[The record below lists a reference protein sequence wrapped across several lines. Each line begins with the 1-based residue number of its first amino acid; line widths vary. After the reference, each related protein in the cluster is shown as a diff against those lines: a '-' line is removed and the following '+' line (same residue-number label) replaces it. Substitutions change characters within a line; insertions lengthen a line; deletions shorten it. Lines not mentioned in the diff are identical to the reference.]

1 MVDVTSLKLTFKVLF
16 ILLCYNAV
24 QTKEPCPLQKVSP
37 GVTAQIQTIERF

>member
-1 MVDVTSLKLTFKVLF
+1 MVDVTSLKLTFKVLA
-16 ILLCYNAV
+16 LLCYNAV